1 MFLLTSKQWLLCL
14 LTAICLML
22 ICYWVLGSEVKIVG
36 EYTWYFPKNYS
47 KKFQCN
53 VCLFLDLPLAKIRHS
68 QQPLANT
75 LGNYDVTSLSVDN
88 FDYEEELVV
97 LYNRVPKTGSTTFVN
112 IAYDLCK
119 RNRFHVL
126 HINIT
131 ANSHVLS
138 LPNQVSYDKPIRKC
152 STLSRSDYTLHHDC
166 DKAIMT
172 LYICV

>member
-75 LGNYDVTSLSVDN
+75 LDNYDVTSLSVDN

-138 LPNQVSYDKPIRKC
+138 LPNQVSYDKQIRRQHAVTK
-152 STLSRSDYTLHHDC
+152 
-166 DKAIMT
+166 
-172 LYICV
+172 